1 MTTRFRDRTEAG
13 RFLAQK
19 LTAYADRPDV
29 LVLGLPRGGVP
40 VAFQVA
46 LALNAPLDILLVRKL
61 GVPGHRE
68 LAMGAIASGGV
79 YVLNEDIV
87 RTLGISGSEI
97 EEVTAEERAE
107 LGRRERVYRGGLPL
121 PDARGRT
128 VILVDDGI
136 ATGTTM
142 RAAIALLRKQHPARI
157 VVAVPVAP
165 PSTYQELDAEADEVV
180 CVRTPEPFFAIGM
193 WYERFPQTSDKE
205 VRDLL
210 ERAALAQCA
219 PVHNA

>member
-1 MTTRFRDRTEAG
+1 
-13 RFLAQK
+13 
-19 LTAYADRPDV
+19 
-29 LVLGLPRGGVP
+29 
-40 VAFQVA
+40 
-46 LALNAPLDILLVRKL
+46 
-61 GVPGHRE
+61 
-68 LAMGAIASGGV
+68 
-79 YVLNEDIV
+79 VLNED
-87 RTLGISGSEI
+87 
-97 EEVTAEERAE
+97 EELE
-107 LGRRERVYRGGLPL
+107 RRERIYRGGCPL

-165 PSTYQELDAEADEVV
+165 PSTCQELEAEADEVV

-210 ERAALAQCA
+210 ERAAVAQYA
-219 PVHNA
+219 PVH